1 MYRKSIL
8 IAFLLILGLGNF
20 SYAQSKKLL
29 EFGWDYPDVDFLY
42 ENLDKVQNRPFEGI
56 IFSFNRNIYEI
67 FDTADYSAKT
77 FNQSRLDQLKW
88 GRFTDNFIFTR
99 GYTKT
104 GAQWFND
111 KAWDKILKNT
121 EALSKA
127 INQKN
132 IKGIIFDAEYYLE
145 DPALD
150 PFKYKPE
157 YYKGKSF
164 TEVYNMVQKRGAQF
178 IQALEKHKPDVKVLS
193 LWMYTLYFDNL
204 NKSIINKSEFR
215 WPLMLPF
222 IEGMMNGKGKGSTI
236 IDGNE
241 NAYTYLLNHQY
252 YEVGDGIRDA
262 ALRLSG
268 ISKRSNKYTVASS
281 IFYDY
286 NFGLNN
292 YPTKDWTKEEQINR
306 FKMTLK
312 ESLSGTDEYVWLYS
326 ERIDWW
332 RKNENEKMQIIE
344 SVKNNLYKPEN
355 LSYLNLFVPGEPK
368 DYTKKYPY
376 KAVYNARNKRLTLNI
391 DTKSIKNIHIYKNNT
406 VLYKKTENLKNNLV
420 IDLKKVYDN
429 KGFLNVV
436 VIFTDGG
443 SASNTVYAGTN

>member
-1 MYRKSIL
+1 MYRKNIL
-8 IAFLLILGLGNF
+8 IAFLLVVGVGNF
-20 SYAQSKKLL
+20 CYAQSKKLL

-56 IFSFNRNIYEI
+56 VFSFNRNIYEI
-67 FDTADYSAKT
+67 FDTADYNTKT
-77 FNQSRLDQLKW
+77 FNQPRLDQLKW

-111 KAWDKILKNT
+111 QAWNKILKNT

-150 PFKYKPE
+150 PFKYAPQ
-157 YYKGKSF
+157 YYKGKNF
-164 TEVYNMVQKRGAQF
+164 TEVYNMVQQRGEQF
-178 IQALEKHKPDVKVLS
+178 IKALEKHKPDVKVLS
-193 LWMYTLYFDNL
+193 LWMYTFYFEHVD
-204 NKSIINKSEFR
+204 KAVIKKSEFR

-222 IEGMMNGKGKGSTI
+222 IEGMIRGKGEKSSI

-241 NAYTYLLNHQY
+241 AAYTYFLNHQY
-252 YEVGDGIRDA
+252 YTVGNGITSA
-262 ALRLSG
+262 AANLSG
-268 ISKRSNKYTVASS
+268 IVKRGNKFSVASS

-292 YPTKDWTKEEQINR
+292 FPTKDWTKEEQNNR

-312 ESLSGTDEYVWLYS
+312 ESLSATDEYVWLYS

-332 RKNENEKMQIIE
+332 RKNESEKMQIIE

-355 LSYLNLFVPGEPK
+355 LNYLNLFVPGEPK
-368 DYTKKYPY
+368 NYTKRYPY
-376 KAVYNARNKRLTLNI
+376 KAIYNTRNRKLTLNM
-391 DTKSIKNIHIYKNNT
+391 DTKNVRSIQVFKNNT
-406 VLYKKTENLKNNLV
+406 ELYKKNENLKNSLV
-420 IDLKKVYDN
+420 IDLKNLYDN

-436 VIFTDGG
+436 VIFTDDG
-443 SASNTVYAGTN
+443 SASNTVYAGKN